1 MTFFQLSGGDYGN
14 SLIKEVQEDLHED
27 DESGHSG
34 AASIKAEISSLTAQF
49 ESLNRRASEEVAVP
63 SRSLTHKR
71 SSPSPAQPAPP
82 PLRQASLSPS
92 PRSSFVDENR
102 NSAPAAS
109 KTDDSSQRIKQVDI
123 LPGRDSNHRFKST
136 YNGPIGDYKQKSQ
149 PSVELVAPTLR
160 PSSVT
165 GDESKPEEIGPKA
178 TYKDKDV
185 EERSESPTPPPV
197 PPRPDKTAE
206 TITVSAT
213 IEAEPPETPEKIKPQ
228 TPVKEEPVP
237 SKYTRTKSQEFR
249 DYQHEFMLS
258 SIIDFG
264 PLQTTKDD
272 RIPGSSSQVTSTPVS
287 KPPPVRVRDP
297 SPLSPVKRVSP
308 PETQPEIQKTPPP
321 VAEENGAS
329 RSSSVSACQKLDF
342 ENNKSTSED
351 TCVTATK
358 TTPEPVNN
366 SKKIEIKP
374 SQSFLLDLNKNAN
387 TENENTS
394 SDSTPIIETKKP
406 QLLDPRMEKLVGD
419 RTNSL
424 LRKNPTKTADDLLD
438 WAKSQLSGYSNV
450 KVTNFHTSW
459 RNGLAFCGLIHHFYP
474 DLLPYD
480 TLIAHDIKHNCK
492 LAFEAGEKLGI
503 PRVIEPENMVIK
515 TIPDKLA
522 VITYLHQLRS
532 ALGTEET
539 NLLYE
544 KSKEEQLVPATG
556 VRKSFS
562 EGHISL
568 FARSNDNE
576 RSDLET
582 IEENGASVDIK
593 PEKISEYTKRA
604 KTLIEKAKSESNDS
618 EGEEEVPEIDPP
630 ANRGNSSSPPKVIMR
645 QKSNTPKAKK
655 GSRLSYFDNEM
666 QMLDAEQHEIDI
678 QASILDRRL
687 RETSEDDQVLYDA
700 LLQQWFTLVNKKN
713 ALLRRQMQLNIL
725 KKEDNLEEKL
735 QLLQEELRELSEKEE
750 SRKTEEDRKREDL
763 LLQELVLVVNKR
775 NELVMQRDEEEK
787 MLHDDQELDEEIT
800 LPENNHLRNNRRD
813 ECKMQ

>member
-1 MTFFQLSGGDYGN
+1 MTPEENTKPEVTPPKSA
-14 SLIKEVQEDLHED
+14 VQEED
-27 DESGHSG
+27 GED
-34 AASIKAEISSLTAQF
+34 
-49 ESLNRRASEEVAVP
+49 
-63 SRSLTHKR
+63 
-71 SSPSPAQPAPP
+71 
-82 PLRQASLSPS
+82 
-92 PRSSFVDENR
+92 
-102 NSAPAAS
+102 
-109 KTDDSSQRIKQVDI
+109 
-123 LPGRDSNHRFKST
+123 
-136 YNGPIGDYKQKSQ
+136 
-149 PSVELVAPTLR
+149 
-160 PSSVT
+160 
-165 GDESKPEEIGPKA
+165 
-178 TYKDKDV
+178 
-185 EERSESPTPPPV
+185 RSESPTPPPV
-197 PPRPDKTAE
+197 PPRPDRTAE
-206 TITVSAT
+206 TVTVSAT
-213 IEAEPPETPEKIKPQ
+213 IEAEPPKTPEKVQELSPM
-228 TPVKEEPVP
+228 KEQEPVT

-264 PLQTTKDD
+264 PVQTTKDD
-272 RIPGSSSQVTSTPVS
+272 RPPGASSQVTSTPVS
-287 KPPPVRVRDP
+287 RPPLVRVRDP
-297 SPLSPVKRVSP
+297 SPLSPVKRVSAVTAVTQAATDVTQAATDVTQAVQSVSPRQRTPSP
-308 PETQPEIQKTPPP
+308 PT
-321 VAEENGAS
+321 AENGG
-329 RSSSVSACQKLDF
+329 RSVSACQKLDF
-342 ENNKSTSED
+342 ENNKSPSEENGVP
-351 TCVTATK
+351 VTNP
-358 TTPEPVNN
+358 TPEQPVNN
-366 SKKIEIKP
+366 SKKTEIKP
-374 SQSFLLDLNKNAN
+374 SQSFLIDLNKNSN
-387 TENENTS
+387 NGNDNTS
-394 SDSTPIIETKKP
+394 SDSTPIIETRKP
-406 QLLDPRMEKLVGD
+406 QLLDQRMEKLVGD

-438 WAKSQLSGYSNV
+438 WAKSKLSGYPNV
-450 KVTNFHTSW
+450 KVINFKTSW
-459 RNGLAFCGLIHHFYP
+459 RNGLAFCALIHHFYP
-474 DLLPYD
+474 DLIPYD

-515 TIPDKLA
+515 TIPDQLA

-568 FARSNDNE
+568 FTRSNDNE

-582 IEENGASVDIK
+582 IEENTPSVDIK

-604 KTLIEKAKSESNDS
+604 KSLIEKAKSESRES
-618 EGEEEVPEIDPP
+618 GSEEENPEMDP
-630 ANRGNSSSPPKVIMR
+630 AAGRGNSSSPPKVIMR
-645 QKSNTPKAKK
+645 QKSNTPKSKK
-655 GSRLSYFDNEM
+655 GNRLSYFDNEM

-700 LLQQWFTLVNKKN
+700 LLQQWFTLVNQKN

-735 QLLQEELRELSEKEE
+735 QMLQEELRALSDLEE

-787 MLHDDQELDEEIT
+787 MLHDEQELDEEIT

>member
-1 MTFFQLSGGDYGN
+1 M
-14 SLIKEVQEDLHED
+14 QEDLHED
-27 DESGHSG
+27 DESGQSG

-49 ESLNRRASEEVAVP
+49 ESLNRRASEDVPVP
-63 SRSLTHKR
+63 SRSLNQRRT
-71 SSPSPAQPAPP
+71 SPSPAQPAPV
-82 PLRQASLSPS
+82 PLRQASSPS
-92 PRSSFVDENR
+92 PRSSLVDVNR
-102 NSAPAAS
+102 NSAMAAS
-109 KTDDSSQRIKQVDI
+109 KTDETNQRIKQVDI
-123 LPGRDSNHRFKST
+123 LPGRDTNHRFKST
-136 YNGPIGDYKQKSQ
+136 YNGPMGDYKQKSQ
-149 PSVELVAPTLR
+149 PSVEVIAPTQR
-160 PSSVT
+160 RSTVT
-165 GDESKPEEIGPKA
+165 CDENNSKPEEAGPE
-178 TYKDKDV
+178 TTTEDKDV
-185 EERSESPTPPPV
+185 AERSESPSPPPV

-213 IEAEPPETPEKIKPQ
+213 IEAKPPETPEKVQ
-228 TPVKEEPVP
+228 HQSPVKEEEPVP

-272 RIPGSSSQVTSTPVS
+272 RIPGSSSQVTSTPVA

-308 PETQPEIQKTPPP
+308 PESQPERQKTPPP
-321 VAEENGAS
+321 EAEKNGA
-329 RSSSVSACQKLDF
+329 SSVSACQKLDF
-342 ENNKSTSED
+342 ENNKSTREEN
-351 TCVTATK
+351 CVTATK

-474 DLLPYD
+474 DLIPYD

-582 IEENGASVDIK
+582 IEENAASVDIR
-593 PEKISEYTKRA
+593 PEKISEYTQRA
-604 KTLIEKAKSESNDS
+604 KTLIEKAKSESNES
-618 EGEEEVPEIDPP
+618 GSEEEVPEIDPP
-630 ANRGNSSSPPKVIMR
+630 ANRGNSASPPKVIMR
-645 QKSNTPKAKK
+645 QKSNTPKSKK